1 MIKPPDHFTLHD
13 KAILKIA
20 NWVEQYTE
28 SWRPVSE
35 ALLMEPDKFVS
46 CEYASIG
53 EARHATQA
61 GALAISH
68 IVNKA
73 GYVVHAQTRIT
84 AACFWLE
91 HEEIPENGWVLHDEI
106 PVRQDPITLG
116 A

>member
-1 MIKPPDHFTLHD
+1 MIKPPETFNLYD
-13 KAILKIA
+13 KAMLKIS

-35 ALLMEPDKFVS
+35 ALLSAPDKFVS
-46 CEYASIG
+46 CEYASLG
-53 EARHATQA
+53 EARQATQA

-84 AACFWLE
+84 AVCFWLE
-91 HEEIPENGWVLHDEI
+91 KEEMPEDGYVLHDEI
-106 PVRQDPITLG
+106 PVRREMSR
-116 A
+116 